1 MFRANAASKDKKNM
15 AEHDRTGD
23 LFTSQCWR
31 FFFNI
36 PAMNVS
42 IVDTQYGEL
51 KMRSMTKMMEF

>member
-1 MFRANAASKDKKNM
+1 M